1 MNYALVEGS
10 LDVPWTVEPK
20 VTASSN
26 VTTSVTVITAP
37 TWASYYLHMKARA
50 KRDQGGLGELLN
62 HSAVFIG

>member
-37 TWASYYLHMKARA
+37 T
-50 KRDQGGLGELLN
+50 
-62 HSAVFIG
+62 